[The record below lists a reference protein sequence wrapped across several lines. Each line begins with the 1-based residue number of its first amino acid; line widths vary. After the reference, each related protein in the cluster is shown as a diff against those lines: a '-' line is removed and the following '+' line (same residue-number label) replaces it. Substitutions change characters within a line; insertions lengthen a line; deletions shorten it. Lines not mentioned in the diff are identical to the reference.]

1 MHNELGNR
9 NPSSKLEPIV
19 IVLWLALCLSGCYLP
34 PIWDRSDEINRV
46 PSIRP
51 GITTKEEVVNILGP
65 PHSKNRTGKSFE
77 YYGTKSRG
85 LIIIPLPQ
93 LAFSLISEKR
103 WKLVVSFDE
112 NNIVTSVL
120 TITDNSDIDKTSGV
134 PNSTDIGKQAGVYC
148 PNADLGHADAQLH
161 IGDIYSH
168 GSNGQKVDP
177 VRAWVW
183 YSLAAQNGDAQAAEQ
198 LYRVTAELTAEQLD
212 EAKRQLAAWKPGQCL
227 QELTP
232 DHNKQGA
239 Q

>member
-1 MHNELGNR
+1 MYNELEIR
-9 NPSSKLEPIV
+9 NPSSKLEPIL
-19 IVLWLALCLSGCYLP
+19 IVLWLALCLSGCYFP

-65 PHSKNRTGKSFE
+65 PHSENRTGKSFE

-85 LIIIPLPQ
+85 LIFLPPIGVG
-93 LAFSLISEKR
+93 APERR

-112 NNIVTSVL
+112 NNIVTSIL
-120 TITDNSDIDKTSGV
+120 TITDDSDIDKTPGV
-134 PNSTDIGKQAGVYC
+134 PNSVDIDKQAGVYC

-168 GSNGQKVDP
+168 GSYGQKVDP

-198 LYRVTAELTAEQLD
+198 LTRVTAELTAEQLV
-212 EAKRQLAAWKPGQCL
+212 EAKRQLTAWKPGQCV
-227 QELTP
+227 QELTQ
-232 DHNKQGA
+232 DEKGQEVK
-239 Q
+239 